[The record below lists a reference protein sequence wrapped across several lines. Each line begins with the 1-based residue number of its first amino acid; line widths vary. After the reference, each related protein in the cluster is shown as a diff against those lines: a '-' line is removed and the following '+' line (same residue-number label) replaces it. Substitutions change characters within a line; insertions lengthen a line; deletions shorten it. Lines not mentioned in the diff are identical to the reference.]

1 MLANCLW
8 VFEIGTQM
16 ASKPLFGDLIAA
28 HKGLDEELKTIDVAA
43 NLTLLLHHAGMSRE
57 DLASKLGW
65 SSDRLSEV
73 LSGHESITVQTIA
86 AVAGALGHT
95 FDVVFRKKDAP
106 SILRSSDEVRAK
118 LAERQLTDEDMADA
132 VTWARKQAPTT

>member
-1 MLANCLW
+1 
-8 VFEIGTQM
+8 M

-43 NLTLLLHHAGMSRE
+43 DLTLLLHHAGISRE

-86 AVAGALGHT
+86 FVAGAMGYTL
-95 FDVVFRKKDAP
+95 DVVFGKTDAP
-106 SILRSSDEVRAK
+106 STLGASDEVRAK
-118 LAERQLTDEDMADA
+118 LADRQLTQKDLAAA
-132 VTWARKQAPTT
+132 VSWARSQAPSV

>member
-1 MLANCLW
+1 
-8 VFEIGTQM
+8 M

-28 HKGLDEELKTIDVAA
+28 HKGLDAELKTLDVAA
-43 NLTLLLHHAGMSRE
+43 DLTMLLHHAGMSRE

-65 SSDRLSEV
+65 SHERLTAV

-86 AVAGALGHT
+86 AVAGALGYA

-106 SILRSSDEVRAK
+106 STLRAVDGVRAK
-118 LAERQLTDEDMADA
+118 LSKSQLTDEDMAAA
-132 VTWARKQAPTT
+132 VTWARTQAPTI

>member
-1 MLANCLW
+1 
-8 VFEIGTQM
+8 M

-43 NLTLLLHHAGMSRE
+43 DLTLLHYHAGMSHE

-65 SSDRLSEV
+65 SCDRLSQV

-86 AVAGALGHT
+86 AVAGALGYT

-106 SILRSSDEVRAK
+106 STLLAVDGVRARLGK
-118 LAERQLTDEDMADA
+118 SQLTDEDMAAA
-132 VTWARKQAPTT
+132 VAWARTKAPTT

>member
-1 MLANCLW
+1 
-8 VFEIGTQM
+8 M